1 MKRGKQLISEYNLTI
16 NLECSESNKIDFCE
30 LIFCVNAPNNATICV
45 FQLDAQC
52 SRSKEALM
60 VADAFRIAFEQQL
73 RKRNE
78 NFLLL
83 TEANI
88 LKSHQEKAE
97 GKFAPKTVYDV

>member
-1 MKRGKQLISEYNLTI
+1 
-16 NLECSESNKIDFCE
+16 
-30 LIFCVNAPNNATICV
+30 
-45 FQLDAQC
+45 
-52 SRSKEALM
+52 M

-97 GKFAPKTVYDV
+97 GKSAPKPVYDVWSKSGVSCQLPINADIKIIYVLFF